1 MPHLCTGDKMPC
13 TAYTIIM
20 VTSVTSALF
29 SIVAFYIVKIYLLIC
44 LFCSEHENSQISV
57 RQTGRNSKAKK
68 H

>member
-29 SIVAFYIVKIYLLIC
+29 SIVAFYIVKIYVLIC
-44 LFCSEHENSQISV
+44 LFCSEHENSQI
-57 RQTGRNSKAKK
+57 
-68 H
+68 